1 MKCTNKISVF
11 SLSIIL
17 WLTIVYNLY
26 AQGQQISFPK
36 YDPHPNAEQ
45 QLKIAIQKAQQE
57 NKRILVDVGGEWCIW
72 CHRLDSLFINTPELL
87 KILNEHYVLIK
98 INVSKENKNEEVLS
112 RFPKVDGYPHFF
124 VLDKDG
130 TLLYSQN
137 TGELELP
144 ENSPKKGHDVSKV
157 INFLNQ
163 WSCKK

>member
-36 YDPHPNAEQ
+36 YDPHQNAEQ

-87 KILNEHYVLIK
+87 RILNEHYVLIK
-98 INVSKENKNEEVLS
+98 INVSKENKNEIMFQNYLEHNFWLAYIRLTLGARACFFISKQSYRDTSEMTKWSDQTFCNRHHQEARVL
-112 RFPKVDGYPHFF
+112 
-124 VLDKDG
+124 
-130 TLLYSQN
+130 N
-137 TGELELP
+137 
-144 ENSPKKGHDVSKV
+144 
-157 INFLNQ
+157 
-163 WSCKK
+163 